1 MEAAAAKQKRS
12 PTLMPDRIG
21 LAENKRHDW
30 VVDAEVGVT
39 VQDILDPSYWALVAR
54 EMEPLDHIEVR
65 ADDGK
70 WIANLIVR
78 QCERTY
84 AKVHLASVIEF
95 QENVDLPQVS
105 AKHKVEFKGGTLKNC
120 VIRIKDDAVLQSGF
134 KTREEAD
141 TWLRN
146 YERTV

>member
-1 MEAAAAKQKRS
+1 MEAVKQKRS

-21 LAENKRHDW
+21 HAEDKRHDW
-30 VVDAEVGVT
+30 VVDAPVGIT
-39 VQDILDPSYWALVAR
+39 IEDIMDPSYWSLIATT
-54 EMEPLDHIEVR
+54 MEPLDHIEVR

-84 AKVHLASVIEF
+84 AKVHLVSVIEF
-95 QENVDLPQVS
+95 KENAELPQVS

-120 VIRIKDDAVLQSGF
+120 VVRIKDDAVLQSGC
-134 KTREEAD
+134 KTRDEAEQ
-141 TWLRN
+141 WLRN